1 MLWAL
6 RDLWK
11 RNLDLSVVRKV
22 RSAVRVSF
30 PFFPLEEPNMKIR
43 SPVATLLAAAAIA
56 TAANAEFHPGQPVA
70 VNGTAADSANPNIQ
84 DTTWGTWAGQGPHQ
98 LGGQSNYWDDVYGP
112 TLPVFVS
119 SMVVN
124 PNSVVFTID
133 FSLFVAGDYSYY
145 SIDIFGLKS
154 DGSIVGGSGNYGTI
168 TTDGNSVHWDNA
180 GVSVA
185 DNPIV
190 EFKIFQVPG
199 PGALA
204 LLGIAGLA
212 GTRRRRS

>member
-1 MLWAL
+1 VQ
-6 RDLWK
+6 D
-11 RNLDLSVVRKV
+11 
-22 RSAVRVSF
+22 RSSFVSF
-30 PFFPLEEPNMKIR
+30 HPIEEPIMKIR
-43 SPVATLLAAAAIA
+43 SSVATLLAAAAIA
-56 TAANAEFHPGQPVA
+56 TAAHAEFHPGQSVA
-70 VNGTAADSANPNIQ
+70 VNGSASGSPHPDIQ
-84 DTTWGTWAGQGPHQ
+84 NTTWGTWAGQGSHQ

-112 TLPVFVS
+112 GLPVHVTS
-119 SMVVN
+119 SVIN
-124 PNSVVFTID
+124 PYSVVFTID
-133 FSLFVAGDYSYY
+133 FSLFVAGDYSLYT
-145 SIDIFGLKS
+145 IDIFGLKD

-168 TTDGNSVHWDNA
+168 TTDGNSVHWENA
-180 GVSVA
+180 GVSVS